1 MTSVMT
7 HPIHTQTD
15 FEFINNHMLRRD
27 TRVYLDCPYHQKEQV
42 KDLGARWDNTERRWY
57 APPGI
62 NLELLAPWIK
72 ERIYLRCSTA
82 EDQGTIES
90 LGANYDTSLCQYY
103 ILDDADKEP
112 FTLWL
117 P

>member
-1 MTSVMT
+1 MAAVMT
-7 HPIHTQTD
+7 HPIHTETD
-15 FEFINNHMLRRD
+15 FEFNDHMLRRN
-27 TRVYLDCPYHQKEQV
+27 TRVYLECPYHQKQQV
-42 KDLGARWDNTERRWY
+42 KNLGARWDGRRWY

-62 NLELLAPWIK
+62 NLEPLALWIK

-90 LGANYDTSLCQYY
+90 LGAKYDTTLCQYY
-103 ILDDADKEP
+103 ILNDTDKEP
-112 FTLWL
+112 FTRWL